1 MEFKTFTQELRE
13 LLIEGKTQAALDQ
26 LLDFYDNKKGE
37 YYDEV
42 IVLASQMRRLRDKS
56 IAGAIS
62 GEQANQQ
69 ANNINH
75 SLLQIIDDLHNDAA
89 VARHFGLEM
98 PKERELPNKE
108 EKVASKGGATS
119 VGKTLLGVL
128 IGGLIGFLL
137 IKALTPAAGTTSE
150 EGQEGTDPIEEVK
163 SQEQVPPTYE
173 PVERKIPKQ
182 EPELPKEEPKTQPQE
197 NLPKQEETQ
206 IPTPPQNNTSAPKKS
221 FNNTPN
227 KALPLTFDKSVRAML
242 NSSEDRNYFKVDI
255 IKAGRLTINY
265 QCLSEE
271 LRARLQVFDKNN
283 NRILQ
288 NTASGKGASFEQSFS
303 VREGRYLL
311 LMETYSSEQG
321 NYTLSVSLK

>member
-1 MEFKTFTQELRE
+1 MEFNTFTQELRE
-13 LLIEGKTQAALDQ
+13 LLIEGKTQTALDQ
-26 LLDFYDNKKGE
+26 LLDFYDDKKGE

-62 GEQANQQ
+62 GEEANQQ

-89 VARHFGLEM
+89 VARHFGLEE
-98 PKERELPNKE
+98 PKAREIPEKKE
-108 EKVASKGGATS
+108 TKSGRVSI
-119 VGKTLLGVL
+119 GKTLIGMLF
-128 IGGLIGFLL
+128 GGLIGFFT
-137 IKALTPAAGTTSE
+137 IKALTPAEPLTPEERKQREIVEPQEEVPSTFEPTERRITPPETETTSPPRE
-150 EGQEGTDPIEEVK
+150 EQNT
-163 SQEQVPPTYE
+163 QV
-173 PVERKIPKQ
+173 
-182 EPELPKEEPKTQPQE
+182 
-197 NLPKQEETQ
+197 QEETT
-206 IPTPPQNNTSAPKKS
+206 TPAPPKNDPPAPKKS

-227 KALPLTFDKSVRAML
+227 KALPLSFDKSVRAML
-242 NSSEDRNYFKVDI
+242 NSPEDRNYFKVDI
-255 IKAGRLTINY
+255 SKAGRLTVDY

-303 VREGRYLL
+303 VREGRYVL
-311 LMETYSSEQG
+311 LMETYNSQSGKYELQVKL
-321 NYTLSVSLK
+321 N